1 MTSKYWKYSHDV
13 DWHPVPWFCRNQ
25 FLRLAFRLLYPFL
38 AAFLPIFPSLKWH
51 QVYAK
56 TQLQVMYLCLPT
68 LCLPKTGKEPLFAN
82 FFSKKKFFGKKR
94 LFANFFSR
102 GNGKLLGTWNSAPS
116 TFRDRK
122 YFSTLFYF
130 KSMLLFVCARW
141 TNLDVIVNEIGLQ
154 ILQKLYYQVSNFF
167 VFF

>member
-1 MTSKYWKYSHDV
+1 
-13 DWHPVPWFCRNQ
+13 
-25 FLRLAFRLLYPFL
+25 
-38 AAFLPIFPSLKWH
+38 
-51 QVYAK
+51 
-56 TQLQVMYLCLPT
+56 MYLCLPT

-82 FFSKKKFFGKKR
+82 FFLKKKISGKKR
-94 LFANFFSR
+94 LFANFFSW
-102 GNGKLLGTWNSAPS
+102 GNGKLLWTWNSAPS

-167 VFF
+167 VFFNWSTVVFKDQTCFSTSFCYSYVQWNVLRDSNIIPFVKKTVFG